1 MKVKVPVFD
10 PVEHRYTYDG
20 NPVPSVTQIMRP
32 LTEAVYGKIDP
43 ATLQAAADFGTA
55 VHACT
60 EYLDEGD
67 LDANSVEPEWI
78 PYVEAYIAWKDFA
91 RPTIERI
98 EWRLACEKYAG
109 TIDRIVTI
117 NGEPWVVDIKTTT
130 AIHPHVGVQ
139 LAAYEALASAACNGK
154 RFKRGALQ
162 LRGDG
167 TFRFMRFEGY
177 ADATCFQALLNIH
190 AWKSRNEIH

>member
-43 ATLQAAADFGTA
+43 ATLRAAADFGTA

-117 NGEPWVVDIKTTT
+117 NGEPTATVDRSVVVDL
-130 AIHPHVGVQ
+130 V
-139 LAAYEALASAACNGK
+139 EA
-154 RFKRGALQ
+154 F
-162 LRGDG
+162 
-167 TFRFMRFEGY
+167 
-177 ADATCFQALLNIH
+177 
-190 AWKSRNEIH
+190 NEIVL